1 MNKIIAIASS
11 KGGVGKSTICCHL
24 GKALAERNEKTI
36 LVEIDS
42 GLRGLDIFLNVKEV
56 IYDLGDFLNGSCDLK
71 KAIYK
76 TPYENLFLLPAPL
89 SFNVKINFKDMLN
102 LCNILKQSF
111 KNIIL
116 DLKAGIE
123 IAVEFKKI
131 VDLFLVVVTP
141 NSVCVR
147 DSSFLTNFLQIDELD
162 KPKIRLIIN
171 KISKNFRKISPFQTL
186 DDIIDETKIQ
196 LIGAIPYDKNIEKT
210 TQFGSNFKK
219 NSKPS
224 KIFNAIS
231 KRVCNENVKILI

>member
-1 MNKIIAIASS
+1 MNKIIAVASG

-24 GKALAERNEKTI
+24 GKALAKRDEKTI
-36 LVEIDS
+36 LVEIDF
-42 GLRGLDIFLNVKEV
+42 GLRGLDIFLNVKEI
-56 IYDLGDFLNGSCDLK
+56 IYDLGDVLNGSCELE
-71 KAIYK
+71 KAIHK

-89 SFNVKINFKDMLN
+89 SFNVKIKFEDMLKI
-102 LCNILKQSF
+102 CNILKQSF
-111 KNIIL
+111 KNIVL

-123 IAVEFKKI
+123 IAVEVKEI

-147 DSSFLTNFLQIDELD
+147 DSSFLTNFLQINELE
-162 KPKIRLIIN
+162 KPKVRLIIN
-171 KISKNFRKISPFQTL
+171 KISRNFRKISPFQTL

-196 LIGAIPYDKNIEKT
+196 LIGAIPYNKNIEKT

-219 NSKPS
+219 NSKPY

-231 KRVCNENVKILI
+231 KRVCNEHTKLII